1 MTTPFKEYQELDA
14 IGLSELIKSKQVSP
28 EEVLATAIY
37 HIERLNP
44 ELNAVNLPLFDYA
57 RESLKHLDLNS
68 PFAGVPLLLKDIQQ
82 HLKGTPLSE
91 GSKAYT
97 RRISDHDSFVAQA
110 FKKQGF
116 IICGKTST
124 PEFALKGV
132 TEPIAFGATRNPW
145 KVSHSPGGSSGGSSA
160 AVAARMVPIAS
171 ASDGGGSIR
180 IPASFCGLVGLKPA
194 RARVSSGPAFADLWA
209 GFSSA
214 LVLSRSVRD
223 SAAALDFLSGA
234 KPGDPYAVINSRIP
248 GESYL
253 HDSKLPLR
261 KLKIAFTTDSPLG
274 SPVDA
279 DAKTAVLETVKL
291 LQANGHICEQAEPK
305 ISGQQVAEGFLM
317 IYYAYMSSKMQSIIK
332 EFGAKQARDLLE
344 IDTQVLAC
352 IGNAINAGT
361 FVSKRDEWNAIT
373 REMAHFFE
381 SYDLYLTPTTAQK
394 PFEIGGMA
402 LGTLETLAAR
412 IISRFDLGKI
422 LIASGIVKKNAGK
435 ALARTPFTQLANLTG
450 LPAISLPVYISKD
463 GFPMGSQFV
472 APAGD
477 ELTLLQIA
485 NELEQ
490 QVLWQQRKAP
500 LH

>member
-1 MTTPFKEYQELDA
+1 MTTPLAEYQELDA
-14 IGLSELIKSKQVSP
+14 IGLSELIKNKQVSP

-44 ELNAVNLPLFDYA
+44 QINAVNLPLFDYA
-57 RESLKHLDLNS
+57 KNSLKELDLNS

-91 GSKAYT
+91 GSKAYVD
-97 RRISDHDSFVAQA
+97 RISDHDSFVSQG

-145 KVSHSPGGSSGGSSA
+145 NLQHSPGGSSGGSAA

-180 IPASFCGLVGLKPA
+180 IPASYCGLVGLKPA

-209 GFSSA
+209 GYSSA
-214 LVLSRSVRD
+214 LVVSRTVRD
-223 SAAALDFLSGA
+223 SAATLDFLSGS
-234 KPGDPYAVINSRIP
+234 KPGDPYGVINSRVP
-248 GESYL
+248 RESYL
-253 HDSKLPLR
+253 NDSKLPLR
-261 KLKIAFTTDSPLG
+261 KLKIAFTYASPLG
-274 SPVDA
+274 SEVDE
-279 DAKTAVLETVKL
+279 DAKNAVLETVKL
-291 LQANGHICEQAEPK
+291 LQANGHICEPAEPNV
-305 ISGQQVAEGFLM
+305 SGQQVAEGFLM

-332 EFGAKQARDLLE
+332 EFGTKQARDLLE
-344 IDTQVLAC
+344 LDTRVLAC

-361 FVSKRDEWNAIT
+361 FVGKRDEWNGIT
-373 REMAHFFE
+373 REMARFFE
-381 SYDLYLTPTTAQK
+381 TYDLYLTPTTAQK
-394 PFEIGGMA
+394 PFQIGAMG
-402 LGTLETLAAR
+402 LSTVETLAAR
-412 IISRFDLGKI
+412 IVSRFDLGKV
-422 LIASGIVKKNAGK
+422 LIASGMVKKNAAK
-435 ALARTPFTQLANLTG
+435 ALARTPFTQLANLSG
-450 LPAISLPVYISKD
+450 LPAISLPVFISKD

-485 NELEQ
+485 HELEQ
-490 QVLWQQRKAP
+490 QVQWQHRKAP